1 LSEEAQEVFWTTTTF
16 SCKLWDNHW
25 ATLMHVCTAMQKFP
39 PRRRPKTVPRMF
51 PASGNSRK
59 SPIPNFKSTFSTTTS
74 RERRKRPTHITPPNR
89 SSPIGTSLKTWSA
102 IPAGSPSI
110 CRPFPT
116 RMSRRRMEASLSNL
130 LLNDC
135 ESEDMPRPNHFD

>member
-1 LSEEAQEVFWTTTTF
+1 LGYPHACLHRYAEV
-16 SCKLWDNHW
+16 SPSSPSKDCPQD
-25 ATLMHVCTAMQKFP
+25 
-39 PRRRPKTVPRMF
+39 
-51 PASGNSRK
+51 ASGNSRK